1 MFPLSGSPVFHGK
14 NFRNLGNS
22 SSAPTVKGPFLHIPI
37 CSQESSM
44 TQMTPSSCACLAF
57 THALVEAHSRQLN
70 KYGIKES
77 PPSHSLLKFCY
88 CPQMRIFSL
97 CTRGCWAD
105 QDNSIAKAWERR
117 ENAGGWWIWGFV
129 IHRVLLLH
137 SATARG
143 QTRELES
150 CEENVMGMVKWE
162 KVQLAKAETGI
173 PKSPSFTLD

>member
-14 NFRNLGNS
+14 TFRNLGNGS
-22 SSAPTVKGPFLHIPI
+22 LALTVKCPFLHIPI
-37 CSQESSM
+37 CSQELSM
-44 TQMTPSSCACLAF
+44 TQVTPSSCACLAF
-57 THALVEAHSRQLN
+57 THALVEAHSR
-70 KYGIKES
+70 
-77 PPSHSLLKFCY
+77 HSINTALKSLHQATVCLSFATVPKC
-88 CPQMRIFSL
+88 IFFSL
-97 CTRGCWAD
+97 CTRGCWVD

-117 ENAGGWWIWGFV
+117 ENAGGRWIWGFV

-137 SATARG
+137 SASARG

-162 KVQLAKAETGI
+162 KVQLAKAETGS

>member
-1 MFPLSGSPVFHGK
+1 
-14 NFRNLGNS
+14 
-22 SSAPTVKGPFLHIPI
+22 
-37 CSQESSM
+37 
-44 TQMTPSSCACLAF
+44 
-57 THALVEAHSRQLN
+57 
-70 KYGIKES
+70 
-77 PPSHSLLKFCY
+77 
-88 CPQMRIFSL
+88 MRIFSL

-137 SATARG
+137 SASARG

-162 KVQLAKAETGI
+162 KVQLAKAETSI